1 MPAFFIS
8 FWGIKVLPIL
18 FPFSMFVH
26 QIRINMKLID
36 THSHIYSK
44 EFKEDINEVIQR
56 SKDAGIEKILL
67 PNIDS
72 ESIEVMH
79 ALVKSFPDYCIPMMG
94 LHPTSVK
101 ENFKEELTICKSWL
115 DKGNYCAIGEIGI
128 DLYWDKT
135 FLKEQQESFETQIN
149 WALHYNL
156 PIIIHA
162 RDSFD
167 EIFEVLD
174 NFKNSELKGVFHSFT
189 GNIEQAQKAI
199 DLGYLLGINGIVTFK
214 NAGLDKTVG
223 QLPLE
228 KLLLETDAP
237 YLSPVPKRGKRNE
250 SSYVIHTAQK
260 IADIFRK
267 DITEIAEI
275 TGRNAENLFKL

>member
-8 FWGIKVLPIL
+8 FWGIKVLSIL

-26 QIRINMKLID
+26 QNRINMKLID

-44 EFKEDINEVIQR
+44 EFKEDIKEVIQR
-56 SKDAGIEKILL
+56 SKESGIEKILL

-72 ESIEVMH
+72 DSIDAMH
-79 ALVKSFPDYCIPMMG
+79 NLVKSFPGYCIPMMG

-101 ENFKEELTICKSWL
+101 ENFKEELATCKNWL
-115 DKGNYCAIGEIGI
+115 DKGKYCAIGEIGI

-149 WALHYNL
+149 WALIYNL
-156 PIIIHA
+156 PIVIHA

-167 EIFEVLD
+167 EIFEVLE
-174 NFKNSELKGVFHSFT
+174 NYKNSNLKGVFHSFT

-199 DLGYLLGINGIVTFK
+199 DLGFFLGINGIVTFK
-214 NAGLDKTVG
+214 NAGLDKTVS
-223 QLPLE
+223 QLPIE

-250 SSYVIHTAQK
+250 SSYVLHTAQK
-260 IADIFRK
+260 IADIFQK